1 MQGTQTLVDFVNTNC
16 FVHSTRWRSVDMV
29 LVTWLSSALISECTW
44 LDPYSPDEAW
54 AIAIKLYVFPLFI
67 YLFVFC
73 ILRHFHCAH
82 RLVPPNSIH
91 RHSFIPRGMTVGIL
105 PRGQHPLSQ
114 LNNWVSPLC
123 VNKNRNRKC
132 ERMLSLCVTMMIV
145 IFPCRT
151 NVCQQMTEGL

>member
-1 MQGTQTLVDFVNTNC
+1 MAFGGYGSRDMAFIGFDFR
-16 FVHSTRWRSVDMV
+16 VHMTRSILTRRG
-29 LVTWLSSALISECTW
+29 LGNRHQALR
-44 LDPYSPDEAW
+44 
-54 AIAIKLYVFPLFI
+54 FPLI

-145 IFPCRT
+145 IFPCHT